1 MNRNLFRI
9 ITPFTLFVAIVL
21 ALSTYLPLAAADDND
36 NEVTPIDLET
46 DDDENGIPDEFETEF
61 RALMTKMGA

>member
-21 ALSTYLPLAAADDND
+21 ALALYPPLAAAGDND

-46 DDDENGIPDEFETEF
+46 DEDENGIPDEFETEF
-61 RALMTKMGA
+61 RALIAQMGA